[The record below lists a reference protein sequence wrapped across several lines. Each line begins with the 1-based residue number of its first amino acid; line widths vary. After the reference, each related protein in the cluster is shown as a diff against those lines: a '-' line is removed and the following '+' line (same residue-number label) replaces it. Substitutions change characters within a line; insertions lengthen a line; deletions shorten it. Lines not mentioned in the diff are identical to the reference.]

1 MNRSLHVIL
10 AMLTLCSGSIFAAEP
25 CTGKLA
31 HAETGH
37 DNSKLILSSA
47 KLIESTERKAILDAL
62 RPQAASQAGQAVRIK
77 VDRLNISNEW
87 AILVGDIVASEG
99 QKLDW
104 LQAKDCDADLDKMLW
119 VILNKTAGQW
129 RVKEMTICA
138 SEPPWWYFNDADLT
152 LPCEVYA
159 GLESPEEGQ
168 PFDDLAARCRAFR
181 TQHSVAANP
190 IKNAELSTQQKREVL
205 RQFQLF
211 QQALK
216 TKNIAAVKSFIV
228 FPLQWEWPAF
238 WPEQDDNPPEAITEA
253 IFDKHSADILQE
265 MRKLSSIPS
274 DVLTLTIKEYRDNAL
289 SAKEQSRNYHPADG
303 SDENRYYYEENGQK
317 HFVNGTCDAVAR
329 AEFTDDGLFAGFGS
343 GSNKQLPG
351 LSELCEHSTN
361 FEFVLLNNMLRLKS
375 VSYAG

>member
-25 CTGKLA
+25 CTGKLE

-168 PFDDLAARCRAFR
+168 PFDDLAARCRALKTNTAVTENR
-181 TQHSVAANP
+181 KKTAP
-190 IKNAELSTQQKREVL
+190 DAELNNDR
-205 RQFQLF
+205 
-211 QQALK
+211 
-216 TKNIAAVKSFIV
+216 V
-228 FPLQWEWPAF
+228 F
-238 WPEQDDNPPEAITEA
+238 
-253 IFDKHSADILQE
+253 
-265 MRKLSSIPS
+265 R
-274 DVLTLTIKEYRDNAL
+274 AL
-289 SAKEQSRNYHPADG
+289 SPYVIIVDMQHHLLFKVAI
-303 SDENRYYYEENGQK
+303 
-317 HFVNGTCDAVAR
+317 AV
-329 AEFTDDGLFAGFGS
+329 F
-343 GSNKQLPG
+343 KVM
-351 LSELCEHSTN
+351 H
-361 FEFVLLNNMLRLKS
+361 
-375 VSYAG
+375 